1 MVAAAGPKTRLGAVS
16 VLLVAFL
23 AGLLLAGCGS
33 NPEDTLK
40 VDEGEPMKLGELV
53 YNVQISR
60 FLNPN
65 DDEDKAYLV
74 GQPPPPNNKFY
85 LGVFMQVSNDGKAAE
100 QVPTDFSIE
109 DTVGTKFKPVSS
121 KSLFALG
128 PRVGRC
134 PLDGQLPK
142 AGDHRGERPDPG
154 VDGALPS
161 RSRGARGSPADPA
174 HPGAV
179 RPRRASRAGHLGDN
193 SADGPVDGAG

>member
-33 NPEDTLK
+33 NPENTFK

-60 FLNPN
+60 FLNLN

-74 GQPPPPNNKFY
+74 GQPPPPNNRFY

-100 QVPTDFSIE
+100 QVPTDFRIE

-121 KSLFALG
+121 KSLFALSLG
-128 PRVGRC
+128 GSVP
-134 PLDGQLPK
+134 PDGQLPK
-142 AGDHRGERPDPG
+142 AETTAANGPIQGSMVLFLVDRAALEDRPLILHIPAPSGPG
-154 VDGALPS
+154 GQVELDI
-161 RSRGARGSPADPA
+161 
-174 HPGAV
+174 
-179 RPRRASRAGHLGDN
+179 
-193 SADGPVDGAG
+193 